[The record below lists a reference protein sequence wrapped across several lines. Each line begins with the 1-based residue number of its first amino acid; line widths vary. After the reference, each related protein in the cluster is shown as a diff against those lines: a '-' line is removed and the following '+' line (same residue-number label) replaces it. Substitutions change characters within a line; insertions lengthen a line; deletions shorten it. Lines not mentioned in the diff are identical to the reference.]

1 MYPPTRHAYAATS
14 NLGIRIYEPEYD
26 IRFLVP
32 FSHPSLPPHD
42 PSFRSLLDLFFL
54 SRCLPRAQV
63 GYARNA
69 MPGYARVISKF
80 ASPMHRHS
88 ARPRFSSASRKLLL
102 LLLLP
107 RLLLATFAREP
118 GSPCFISLA
127 CGISIPY
134 PGVSSPPRIIAVD
147 YHCHL
152 MGRREAEKNN
162 DSRWILETRS
172 ARIELAVGRY
182 LRVRYGGHYFRQA
195 RIMIPVLADNWPAAA
210 GSFSRVSTERNDAL
224 GSRSPRGTEIYSAC

>member
-32 FSHPSLPPHD
+32 FSLPSLPPHD

-102 LLLLP
+102 LLLP

-118 GSPCFISLA
+118 PCFVSLA
-127 CGISIPY
+127 RGISIPY
-134 PGVSSPPRIIAVD
+134 PGVSSPSRIIAVD
-147 YHCHL
+147 YHCHFVASWDGAKPRRITIRVGFWKRGAREL
-152 MGRREAEKNN
+152 SSRSADISACDTEVIIFDRRE
-162 DSRWILETRS
+162 
-172 ARIELAVGRY
+172 
-182 LRVRYGGHYFRQA
+182 
-195 RIMIPVLADNWPAAA
+195 
-210 GSFSRVSTERNDAL
+210 
-224 GSRSPRGTEIYSAC
+224 